1 MLINYVVYH
10 YKYKYTG
17 LLEMNLPLVRTWFP
31 RPPDLTPCDY
41 LFCKYVKKKN
51 CECSINIKNY

>member
-17 LLEMNLPLVRTWFP
+17 LIEMNLPLVRTWFP
-31 RPPDLTPCDY
+31 RPPDLTPRDTY
-41 LFCKYVKKKN
+41 FVNMLKKKL
-51 CECSINIKNY
+51 